1 MISGRVERS
10 MGNGSMK
17 SFVRICW
24 MTCCVL
30 GLLAFDARGAERA
43 AKPGNQETVRG
54 YLVDTVCV
62 KEEAAQLSQLGVK
75 HTKKCLEM
83 PACREG
89 GYALLLPSH
98 DNDVLR
104 FDKRGNELAAK
115 LINGHR
121 VESGWLLQVTGK
133 RNGDQ
138 FAVATLEFVPKSS
151 VNRRK

>member
-1 MISGRVERS
+1 
-10 MGNGSMK
+10 MK

-24 MTCCVL
+24 VTCCVL
-30 GLLAFDARGAERA
+30 SLLTIDIRGAERA
-43 AKPGNQETVRG
+43 AKAGNQESVRG

-89 GYALLLPSH
+89 GYALLLSSH
-98 DNDVLR
+98 NNDVLR

-121 VESGWLLQVTGK
+121 VESGWLLQATGK

-138 FAVATLEFVPKSS
+138 FAVVTLEFVPNSS

>member
-1 MISGRVERS
+1 
-10 MGNGSMK
+10 MK

-24 MTCCVL
+24 VTCCVL
-30 GLLAFDARGAERA
+30 SLLALDTRGVERSATAR
-43 AKPGNQETVRG
+43 NQETVRG

-89 GYALLLPSH
+89 GYALLLPLH
-98 DNDVLR
+98 NNDVLR
-104 FDKRGNELAAK
+104 FDKRGNELAVK
-115 LINGHR
+115 LVNGHR
-121 VESGWLLQVTGK
+121 IESGWLLQATGK
-133 RNGDQ
+133 RSGNQ

>member
-1 MISGRVERS
+1 MILGRVERS
-10 MGNGSMK
+10 IGNGTMK

-24 MTCCVL
+24 VACCVL
-30 GLLAFDARGAERA
+30 SLLALDTRGAERA
-43 AKPGNQETVRG
+43 AKVGNQETVRG

-89 GYALLLPSH
+89 GYALLLRSH

-104 FDKRGNELAAK
+104 FDKRGNELAAR
-115 LINGHR
+115 LVNGHR
-121 VESGWLLQVTGK
+121 VESGWLLQATGK
-133 RNGDQ
+133 RTGDQ

-151 VNRRK
+151 ANQRK

>member
-1 MISGRVERS
+1 
-10 MGNGSMK
+10 MK
-17 SFVRICW
+17 FSVRICW
-24 MTCCVL
+24 VTCCVL
-30 GLLAFDARGAERA
+30 SLLAINARGAERA
-43 AKPGNQETVRG
+43 AKAGNPESVRG

-89 GYALLLPSH
+89 GYALLLSSH
-98 DNDVLR
+98 NNDVLR

-121 VESGWLLQVTGK
+121 VESGWLLQATGK

-138 FAVATLEFVPKSS
+138 FAVATLEFVPSS
-151 VNRRK
+151 SMNRRK